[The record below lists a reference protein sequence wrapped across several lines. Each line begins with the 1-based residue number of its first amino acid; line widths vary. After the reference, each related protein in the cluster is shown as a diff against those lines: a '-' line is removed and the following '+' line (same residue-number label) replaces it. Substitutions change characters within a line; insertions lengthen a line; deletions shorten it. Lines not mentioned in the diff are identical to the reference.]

1 MGAQSRIVGP
11 SAHAEQVQNGFHDWI
26 SSAHANGWDNQLRD
40 EFGYQ
45 LLYEHRWRNIGKK
58 RPGPV
63 EMVQPARRRSLGN
76 IATYAN
82 AGITLRLGRD
92 LRNDFGVPRI
102 RPSLPGSSFFQ
113 PRDGFGWYV
122 FAGVDARGVAYNIF
136 LDGDASTYDVNIR
149 KETFV
154 YDGQVG
160 FAVIWR
166 KLRVAYTY
174 VIRSKEYEGQ
184 EQPDRFG
191 SVGLTWRF

>member
-1 MGAQSRIVGP
+1 M
-11 SAHAEQVQNGFHDWI
+11 QNGFHDLI
-26 SSAHANGWDNQLRD
+26 SSAHANGWDNQLQD

-58 RPGPV
+58 RLGPV
-63 EMVQPARRRSLGN
+63 EMDFSPHVGFSLGN

-113 PRDGFGWYV
+113 
-122 FAGVDARGVAYNIF
+122 
-136 LDGDASTYDVNIR
+136 
-149 KETFV
+149 
-154 YDGQVG
+154 VG

-166 KLRVAYTY
+166 KLRLAYTY